1 MKGFSL
7 RGYSLRPLVAALALG
22 LLAPVSTALAQDD
35 DRDNREERRALKASD
50 FEEVNISEEY
60 RRLAREKRHE
70 SMAFLKDILA
80 NRAPVG
86 EQKAEMMLRLADLY
100 FEEGRDIYLT
110 EMQNYETE
118 YDSCF
123 NTPGCNAENMVADNA
138 ESEKWQKKSI
148 KLYKSILQNYPQYGR
163 ADEATFYLASALQEL
178 DKADDAVKEFTRLV
192 RSYPDSGYV
201 PDAYVQIGEY
211 YFDDN
216 NAYKALLAY
225 QKATRYKDSDKY
237 SFAMYK
243 LAWCYY
249 NVGEY
254 GKAIDT
260 MKAVVAFSMT
270 GQEGT
275 SEQKRLTLQEEALK
289 DLVRFFADA
298 GELDDAYTYFTK
310 LGRKELIRTMLK
322 RLAST
327 YFEQGKFE
335 ECIQTYRRLIAE
347 DPQSPDA
354 PDYQNEIITAYQ
366 KIGRKQETLNE
377 IDRMLK
383 SYGRNSPWARA
394 NSADPDALQAAED
407 YIEKTLRRV
416 ALNYHAEAKKHGT
429 GSLARE
435 SYGLAEHAYSVYLR
449 EFPGGKNTYE
459 MRYAYGELLY
469 KLKKF
474 DGAYE
479 QYMEVVKLDANG
491 NRSKFCANSAVYSAQ
506 KMSEENPGET
516 PVKGSKESIN
526 LSDWDQKYL
535 SALDQYSGLYPDDKD
550 TPGAIYKAGY
560 LLYNHNMFKE
570 SSERF
575 RTVIA
580 MQPGSRDAET
590 AANLILDALVVVED
604 WESLRDVSKA
614 FYDQEGLGRQ
624 SFKDEVFTI
633 YENASFK
640 LIEVNFGKDKDE
652 KKAADA
658 YMAFVTD
665 FPGSKSGDLGLN
677 NAAVYYY
684 NTQNYKDAMTAR
696 HRLIDEYP
704 ESKYYKSQ
712 IAELGFAYES
722 IADFE
727 TAAGYYEKL
736 FSLDQEHEAAKDAL
750 FSAGLYR
757 KSLGEWQA
765 AIDNF
770 NKYITA
776 WPDDERVAGM
786 TIDVAQI
793 YADNGK
799 PDEAMR
805 VFDSFF
811 SGPPAGASID
821 QAFYAR
827 MQYGLI
833 LESKGRS
840 PDKHWA
846 STLAAFATAQTS
858 GQEIPLATEIAAQI
872 MYKQASPGLAS
883 YMEMDISGPTRSMN
897 ERKTNEILKDQ
908 LIGKA
913 KALLTVEGTYQ
924 NILATGAGEWGLA
937 AIIEL
942 GKAYDDM
949 GAALANSYI
958 PDYLTADQAEMYK
971 MGLDDKAYLQEE
983 KAVEAYRLALEKSF
997 ELNLYNDNTA
1007 YATRRL
1013 GELRPDEFPQ
1023 LTEELLDAQYTSSS
1037 ISDRTFLSQ
1046 P

>member
-1 MKGFSL
+1 MKGFL
-7 RGYSLRPLVAALALG
+7 LRPLVAALALG
-22 LLAPVSTALAQDD
+22 FLMPLSDAFAQDD
-35 DRDNREERRALKASD
+35 DRDNREERRALRASD

-80 NRAPVG
+80 NRAPTG

-118 YDSCF
+118 YDACF
-123 NTPGCNAENMVADNA
+123 NAPGCNPENMLADNA

-148 KLYKSILQNYPQYGR
+148 KLYKSILQNYPQYAR

-192 RSYPDSGYV
+192 RTYPESGYV

-211 YFDDN
+211 YFDNN

-225 QKATRYKDSDKY
+225 QKATRYKDSNEY

-260 MKAVVAFSMT
+260 MKAVVSYSMT
-270 GQEGT
+270 AQEGS
-275 SEQKRLTLQEEALK
+275 SEQKRLTLQDEALK

-298 GELDDAYTYFTK
+298 GEMDEAYTYFNK
-310 LGRKELIRTMLK
+310 LGKKNLIRSMLK
-322 RLAST
+322 RLATT

-347 DPQSPDA
+347 DPQSSDA

-383 SYGRNSPWARA
+383 TYGRNSPWARA
-394 NSADPDALQAAED
+394 NSADPDALKAAED

-416 ALNYHAEAKKHGT
+416 ALNFHAEAKKHGQ

-435 SYGLAEHAYSVYLR
+435 TYTLAEQAYSVYLQ
-449 EFPGGKNTYE
+449 EFPEGKNTYE

-479 QYMEVVKLDANG
+479 QYMAVVKLDPNG
-491 NRSKFCANSAVYSAQ
+491 KRSKFCANSAVYSAQ
-506 KMSEENPGET
+506 KMSDSNPGET
-516 PVKGSKESIN
+516 PVKGSRDSVAM
-526 LSDWDQKYL
+526 SDWDQKYL
-535 SALDQYSGLYPDDKD
+535 TALDQYSGLYPDDKD

-614 FYDQEGLGRQ
+614 FFDQEGLGRQ

-640 LIEVNFGKDKDE
+640 LIEVNFGQDKDE

-658 YMAFVTD
+658 YMSFVTD

-684 NTQNYKDAMTAR
+684 NTENYKDAMTAR

-722 IADFE
+722 IADFS

-736 FSLDQEHEAAKDAL
+736 FSLDQDHEAAKDAM

-757 KSLGEWQA
+757 KSLGEWEA

-776 WPDDERVAGM
+776 WPDDDRVAGM
-786 TIDVAQI
+786 TIDVASI

-799 PDEAMR
+799 VNEAMR
-805 VFDSFF
+805 VFETFF
-811 SGPPAGASID
+811 ETPPAGASVD

-827 MQYGLI
+827 MQYGLL
-833 LESKGRS
+833 LEGKGS
-840 PDKHWA
+840 NPSKHWA
-846 STLAAFATAQTS
+846 STLAAYGTAKSS

-872 MYKQASPGLAS
+872 MYKQASPTLSS
-883 YMEMDISGPTRSMN
+883 YLEMAISGPGRSMS
-897 ERKTNEILKDQ
+897 EKKTNEVLKDQ
-908 LIGKA
+908 LVGKA
-913 KALLTVEGTYQ
+913 KSLLEVEGLYQ
-924 NILATGAGEWGLA
+924 NIVATGAGEWGLA

-949 GAALANSYI
+949 GVALTNSYI
-958 PDYLTADQAEMYK
+958 PDYLTEDQIELYQ
-971 MGLDDKAYLQEE
+971 MGLEDKAYLQEE

-997 ELNLYNDNTA
+997 ELNLYNNNTA

-1013 GELRPDEFPQ
+1013 GELRPGEFPQ
-1023 LTEELLDAQYTSSS
+1023 LTEELMEATYTSSS
-1037 ISDRTFLSQ
+1037 RSDRSFLTQ